1 MQTLQERLFN
11 NLFTPIYEELDS
23 VFKRTAKNAEETGK
37 ILDKLQAL
45 GVSLKGEKISLD
57 NKIELRKV
65 FKKFINSLSFGSDS
79 QNRQAVKKYGLATEE
94 GFRNFILSN
103 HDNLEKAKI
112 DTNWVKQFD
121 ETAME
126 KEYKSWKNSNE
137 YVAGVKGEDFNDE
150 SDSGAERDL
159 VVYNRWNPDTFMIW
173 QNFKGKRG
181 KSTDK
186 FVNMCRVEFHYEY
199 DVKYYDCYPILANH
213 YFGHEDELKKR
224 AELQLGYEDPNE
236 FK

>member
-1 MQTLQERLFN
+1 MQTLQERLFD
-11 NLFTPIYEELDS
+11 NLFAPIYEELDS

-57 NKIELRKV
+57 NKIELRKL

-112 DTNWVKQFD
+112 DINWVKQFD

-137 YVAGVKGEDFNDE
+137 YVAGVKGEDFNDDT
-150 SDSGAERDL
+150 DSGTERDL
-159 VVYNRWNPDTFMIW
+159 VVYDRWNPDTFMIW

-199 DVKYYDCYPILANH
+199 DVKYYDCYSILANH

>member
-1 MQTLQERLFN
+1 MQTLQERLFD

-112 DTNWVKQFD
+112 DINWVKQFD

-126 KEYKSWKNSNE
+126 KE
-137 YVAGVKGEDFNDE
+137 
-150 SDSGAERDL
+150 
-159 VVYNRWNPDTFMIW
+159 
-173 QNFKGKRG
+173 
-181 KSTDK
+181 
-186 FVNMCRVEFHYEY
+186 
-199 DVKYYDCYPILANH
+199 
-213 YFGHEDELKKR
+213 
-224 AELQLGYEDPNE
+224 
-236 FK
+236 

>member
-112 DTNWVKQFD
+112 DINWVKQFD

-137 YVAGVKGEDFNDE
+137 YVAGVKGEDFNDDT
-150 SDSGAERDL
+150 DSGTERDL
-159 VVYNRWNPDTFMIW
+159 VVYDRWNPDTFMIW

-199 DVKYYDCYPILANH
+199 DVKYYDCYSILANH